1 MDSLS
6 TLEILVLLAVLL
18 VVFAAFNAAEFGIMA
33 INRYRLRHLARSGH
47 VGARLTQKL
56 LETPDRVI
64 GLILLVMTLLNSAI
78 VAIATVLALRVF
90 GEDWGVMIA
99 TAVIS
104 IVMLVFA
111 EAAPKTLGALY
122 PEKVAF
128 PSAFVLQPLLKL
140 AYPIVM
146 ATSWASNGFLKLLGI
161 KTHGHATEALSAE
174 ELRSVVNE
182 AGTILPRRHQKMLLS
197 ILDLEKVSVDDI
209 MVPRNDI
216 VGIDLNLP
224 RDEVMPALLNA
235 QHTRLVVFRDD
246 INNVEGFLHARDAM
260 RLLNEDEWDENN
272 LKEILRAPYFVPE
285 GTSLTTQLLNFQ
297 RQKRRVGLVV
307 DEYGDIKGLVT
318 LEDILEE
325 IVGEFTTDIAA
336 QVDKDILQEQADH
349 YLVDGAASVRDL
361 NRSLHWQLPT
371 NGPKTLNGLILEHL
385 ETLPAAGTCLRLFGY
400 PMEVVQ
406 VKDNMIK
413 SVKVYAHLFKSPE

>member
-1 MDSLS
+1 MDDFS
-6 TLEILVLLAVLL
+6 TPQILALLFVLLL
-18 VVFAAFNAAEFGIMA
+18 VFAAFNAAEFGIMA
-33 INRYRLRHLARSGH
+33 INRYRLRHLSRSGH
-47 VGARLTQKL
+47 VAARITQKL
-56 LETPDRVI
+56 LETPERVI

-78 VAIATVLALRVF
+78 VAIATMLAVRLW
-90 GEDWGVMIA
+90 GDDWGVMIA
-99 TAVIS
+99 TAVVS

-128 PSAFVLQPLLKL
+128 PSAFVLQPLLKI
-140 AYPIVM
+140 AYPLVV
-146 ATSWASNGFLKLLGI
+146 ATAWASNGFLKLLGI
-161 KTHGHATEALSAE
+161 NTKAHGNEALSPE

-216 VGIDLNLP
+216 VGIDLHLP
-224 RDEVMPALLNA
+224 RDEVMPLLLNA
-235 QHTRLVVFRDD
+235 QHTRLVVYRHD

-260 RLLNEDEWDENN
+260 RLMNEKEWDEQN
-272 LKEILRAPYFVPE
+272 LKDILRPAYFVPQ

-297 RQKRRVGLVV
+297 RQKRRIGLVV

-325 IVGEFTTDIAA
+325 IVGEFTTDIAS

-349 YLVDGAASVRDL
+349 FLVDGAASIRDL
-361 NRSLHWQLPT
+361 NRSMHWQLPT
-371 NGPKTLNGLILEHL
+371 DGPKTLNGLILEHL
-385 ETLPAAGTCLRLFGY
+385 ETLPAAGTCLRLHGY
-400 PMEVVQ
+400 PMEVMQ
-406 VKDNMIK
+406 LKDNMIK
-413 SVKVYAHLFKSPE
+413 SVKVYAHLYRAVE